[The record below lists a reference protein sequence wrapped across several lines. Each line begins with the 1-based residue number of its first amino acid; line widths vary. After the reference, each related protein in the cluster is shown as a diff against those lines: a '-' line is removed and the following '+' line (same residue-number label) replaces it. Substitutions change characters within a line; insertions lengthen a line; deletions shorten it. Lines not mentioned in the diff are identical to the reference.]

1 MTDLEFGPVE
11 LVLAAFEGDR
21 PKAGVLDAILDLADA
36 GTVRLLDLVYV
47 TRSAEGEID
56 WIEIDDAGIE
66 IGELDLAASGIA
78 SHEDLQEVELPTA
91 ARHLGAAARGR
102 AHVGEAAGLAALRG
116 RRLRRRLR
124 ADPCPGRERRGR
136 GSPRGERAHR
146 LNTEGT
152 ERCQG

>member
-66 IGELDLAASGIA
+66 IGELDLAATGIA
-78 SHEDLQEVELPTA
+78 SHEDLEELSGRLPLGTSALLLVVELTWAKQLASRLFEADGYVVDSVRIPAPVVNAVVEEARA
-91 ARHLGAAARGR
+91 AS
-102 AHVGEAAGLAALRG
+102 ALT
-116 RRLRRRLR
+116 
-124 ADPCPGRERRGR
+124 D
-136 GSPRGERAHR
+136 
-146 LNTEGT
+146 
-152 ERCQG
+152 